1 MNKSFIMNALI
12 IVLLIIVGLI
22 LLKFLTQLVILVV
35 IIGGAYLLYRLY
47 LKNKR
52 KRWSIQLKNFIFLNR
67 TNLDF
72 HEGFSYCL
80 VKIVNSWINFHKYY
94 LYLIYYYYDISKK
107 RWKLWMFYTKSDFDC
122 NPIEIDFSRRRI
134 HFSCHINNL

>member
-52 KRWSIQLKNFIFLNR
+52 KRLNYTLKISFFLKSHKFR
-67 TNLDF
+67 FFMRGILSFYLTNVNI
-72 HEGFSYCL
+72 FSYWL
-80 VKIVNSWINFHKYY
+80 VKIITTCINFH
-94 LYLIYYYYDISKK
+94 
-107 RWKLWMFYTKSDFDC
+107 R
-122 NPIEIDFSRRRI
+122 
-134 HFSCHINNL
+134 